1 MVPLLRVA
9 FENLFIKKLLELTFL
24 TVNLGL
30 QLDNSNNNWPVK
42 GCFSQKTN
50 SWEETKFSLLQLG

>member
-30 QLDNSNNNWPVK
+30 QLDNSNNN
-42 GCFSQKTN
+42 
-50 SWEETKFSLLQLG
+50 

>member
-9 FENLFIKKLLELTFL
+9 FERTFTLKKLLELTLL

-30 QLDNSNNNWPVK
+30 DNSNNN
-42 GCFSQKTN
+42 
-50 SWEETKFSLLQLG
+50 